1 MGITVTASLDDAL
14 SQPTDVLV
22 DYTSSDSVKPRVLAA
37 LAKGVR
43 VVIGTSG
50 LTAQDYQEIADSA
63 RRNGV
68 GVIAGGNFSLT
79 AALAKHFALFAAHHL
94 PSWEIIDYAHA
105 DKPDAPQRWR
115 CRTSWPKISA
125 RFSAHCGTEN
135 GRCLPRLPAS
145 AEGPSGRLMQFTSR
159 VFAMYWFSLK
169 SLATCLNFRM
179 ARDTA
184 KIARLL
190 PLVSAIA

>member
-1 MGITVTASLDDAL
+1 MGIRVCVAGATGWAGRPLVERIVQSREFSLSGAIARTTVGEDVGTALRRAPVGITVTASLDDAL

-68 GVIAGGNFSLT
+68 GVIAGGNFS
-79 AALAKHFALFAAHHL
+79 
-94 PSWEIIDYAHA
+94 S
-105 DKPDAPQRWR
+105 
-115 CRTSWPKISA
+115 
-125 RFSAHCGTEN
+125 
-135 GRCLPRLPAS
+135 PRLSQSTSHCSRHITSP
-145 AEGPSGRLMQFTSR
+145 PGR
-159 VFAMYWFSLK
+159 
-169 SLATCLNFRM
+169 
-179 ARDTA
+179 
-184 KIARLL
+184 
-190 PLVSAIA
+190 